1 MPTLPARSSTTT
13 QRGPPVTA
21 WADKTL
27 ARRHWA
33 DSGAMDDTKL
43 DELLAAAQR
52 ACEQYAPTLAPTD
65 AVPAGYGLAVVYH
78 ARDLAT
84 AATRDGDVIGV
95 GDYAIRVRDLSSTV
109 KALLRPRRRGGVG

>member
-1 MPTLPARSSTTT
+1 M
-13 QRGPPVTA
+13 TA
-21 WADKTL
+21 WADKTR

-65 AVPAGYGLAVVYH
+65 PVPDGTASPSSTTP
-78 ARDLAT
+78 AT
-84 AATRDGDVIGV
+84 WPPPPPVTATSS
-95 GDYAIRVRDLSSTV
+95 ASATTPSASATSPSTV
-109 KALLRPRRRGGVG
+109 KALLRLRRRGGVG